1 MNEFT
6 SIFIAAVVLA
16 AGVELWLAGRQATA
30 VRQHR
35 AHVPMP
41 FHERVSL
48 AAHQRA
54 ADYVG
59 AKLRLERA
67 ETIVGA
73 VLVAAWTLGGGID
86 ALAGWWGVDG
96 APSLW
101 RDTGYMLTAL
111 LIMGAL
117 GLPLEIY
124 RTFAIEARF
133 GFNRITAALYIGDL
147 VKHTLIFILLGGPLI
162 ALLLWL
168 LAHTDHWWLWGWFAW
183 MGFALLMLW
192 AYPSLI
198 APLFN
203 RFTPLEDTTLRQR
216 IENLLHRCGF
226 ASGGVYVMDGS
237 TRSQHGNA
245 YFTGLGAQKRIV
257 FFDTLLRTLSP
268 DEIEAVLAHEL
279 GHFKH
284 GHVKQRL
291 AFMAIT
297 SLIGFA
303 LLGWLSSADWFYHGL
318 GVTTPSHPTLLLLF
332 LLVLPYFTA
341 LLHPLSSRWMRKHEF
356 GADAYAAAHA
366 EPQRLVDALVKLY
379 EENAATLTPDALYS
393 AYHDSHPPA
402 PVRIARLLSAS
413 A

>member
-41 FHERVSL
+41 FLERVSL
-48 AAHQRA
+48 AAHHRA
-54 ADYVG
+54 ADFVG

-101 RDTGYMLTAL
+101 RDTGYMQTAL

-147 VKHTLIFILLGGPLI
+147 VKHTLIFIFLGGPLI

-237 TRSQHGNA
+237 
-245 YFTGLGAQKRIV
+245 
-257 FFDTLLRTLSP
+257 P
-268 DEIEAVLAHEL
+268 
-279 GHFKH
+279 
-284 GHVKQRL
+284 
-291 AFMAIT
+291 
-297 SLIGFA
+297 
-303 LLGWLSSADWFYHGL
+303 
-318 GVTTPSHPTLLLLF
+318 
-332 LLVLPYFTA
+332 
-341 LLHPLSSRWMRKHEF
+341 RWTRKHVF
-356 GADAYAAAHA
+356 GAEAYAAAHA